1 MRKSASGNY
10 IETKTWNTKDLAVGS
25 ELEGRYVTSKN
36 FISKFDKS
44 ATTTMYVIEGKDGT
58 NYGVFS
64 TASLARQFAN
74 VPEGSYVWITYKG
87 EEPTKNGRT
96 VKVFDVDYD
105 PEA

>member
-1 MRKSASGNY
+1 MRKSASTNY
-10 IETKTWNTKDLAVGS
+10 IETKAWNTKDLAVGS
-25 ELEGRYVTSKN
+25 EIEGRYVSSDT
-36 FISKFDKS
+36 FIGKFGE
-44 ATTTMYVIEGKDGT
+44 TTKYVIEGKDGT

-74 VPEGSYVWITYKG
+74 IPEGSYVWITYKG